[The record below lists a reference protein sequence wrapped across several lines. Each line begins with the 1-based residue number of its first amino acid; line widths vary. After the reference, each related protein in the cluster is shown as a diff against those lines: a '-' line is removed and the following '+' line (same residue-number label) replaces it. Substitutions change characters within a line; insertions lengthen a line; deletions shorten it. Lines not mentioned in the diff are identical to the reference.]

1 MKADDSPGRLLQFAR
16 FSSLGI
22 LLLLLLVAYPADRLQ
37 AQSFFYFEKK
47 SKQIILPFTLHRN
60 LIVIPVHLN
69 GKGPYNF
76 LLDTGVGTALV
87 TNPNLL
93 DSLGVNPGHEI
104 RIAGAGSSLE
114 DLKAYMVNNVVVELP
129 GATAP
134 NLSMTFLSEDVFNLS
149 SYVGMPIAGLLGYQF
164 FNSFVVRI
172 DYSSSQL
179 TLYRPETFEYRKR
192 DGVAVP
198 FELEG
203 QRPYMYA
210 LTTMT
215 GEQPIS
221 TRLII
226 DTGAGHALSLEQN
239 SHSGIKVPDPAL
251 RTQLGTGLSGS
262 IMGYVGRI
270 NRFQINKFVFNN
282 MLTSFPD
289 HADIGAK
296 VSVGRNGNLGNEL
309 LKRFNLIIDY
319 SRSRMTLRP
328 NNNYKEPFEHDMC
341 GLELVASGTSY
352 NRFVIAKVEPGSPAE
367 AADLRPGDEILFIEN
382 TPANTL
388 SLTKLDRYFRS
399 RDGYRLTLVLS
410 RQNHLI
416 FRFVTL
422 KRKI

>member
-1 MKADDSPGRLLQFAR
+1 MKADDGPGRSTQSTRL
-16 FSSLGI
+16 SSLALI
-22 LLLLLLVAYPADRLQ
+22 LLFLLLVCPIGRLR
-37 AQSFFYFEKK
+37 AQTDFYFERTRK
-47 SKQIILPFTLHRN
+47 SVTIPFTLHRN
-60 LIVIPVHLN
+60 LIIIPVHLN

-76 LLDTGVGTALV
+76 LLDTGVGTGLV

-93 DSLGVNPGHEI
+93 DSLDVVPGTEI

-114 DLKAYMVNNVVVELP
+114 DLKAYMVNNIVVEIP

-134 NLSMTFLSEDVFNLS
+134 SLAMTFLSEDVFNLS

-164 FNSFVVRI
+164 FNSFVVRV
-172 DYSSSQL
+172 DYTNSQL
-179 TLYRPETFEYRKR
+179 TLYPPQTFEYRKR
-192 DGVAVP
+192 DGVSVP

-210 LTTMT
+210 LTTMA
-215 GEQPIS
+215 GEAPIS

-239 SHSGIKVPDPAL
+239 SHSGIKVPDPAF

-270 NRFQINKFVFNN
+270 SRFQINKFVFNN

-289 HADIGAK
+289 HADVAAK
-296 VSVGRNGNLGNEL
+296 VQVGRNGNLGNEV

-319 SRSRMTLRP
+319 SRSKLTLRP
-328 NNNYKEPFEHDMC
+328 NGSFKEPFEHDMC

-352 NRFVIAKVEPGSPAE
+352 NRYLIAKVEPGSPAE
-367 AADLRPGDEILFIEN
+367 EADLRPGDEILFVEN
-382 TPANTL
+382 TPASTL
-388 SLTKLDRYFRS
+388 SLTRLDRYFRT

-410 RQNHLI
+410 RHNQLI

>member
-1 MKADDSPGRLLQFAR
+1 MKADDSPGRFCPFIR
-16 FSSLGI
+16 FSSLGLI
-22 LLLLLLVAYPADRLQ
+22 LLFLLLVCPIVKLP
-37 AQSFFYFEKK
+37 AQSYFYMQQKR
-47 SKQIILPFTLHRN
+47 KQVTLPFTLHRN
-60 LIVIPVHLN
+60 LIIIPVQLN

-76 LLDTGVGTALV
+76 LLDTGVGTALI

-93 DSLGVNPGHEI
+93 DSLGATAGSEI

-114 DLKAYMVNNVVVELP
+114 ELKAYIVNNIVVEIP
-129 GATAP
+129 GVTAP
-134 NLSMTFLSEDVFNLS
+134 SLTMTFLSEDVFNLS

-179 TLYRPETFEYRKR
+179 TLYPPGTFEYRKR
-192 DGVAVP
+192 DGISIP

-210 LTTMT
+210 LTTMA
-215 GEQPIS
+215 GEEPIS

-262 IMGYVGRI
+262 IMGSVGRI
-270 NRFQINKFVFNN
+270 SRFQINKFVFHN

-289 HADIGAK
+289 HADVAAK
-296 VSVGRNGNLGNEL
+296 VQVGRNGNLGNEV
-309 LKRFNLIIDY
+309 LKRFNLIVDY
-319 SRSRMTLRP
+319 SRSRITLKP
-328 NNNYKEPFEHDMC
+328 NAHFKEPFEHDMC
-341 GLELVASGTSY
+341 GLELVASGSAY
-352 NRFVIAKVEPGSPAE
+352 NRFLIAKVEPGSPAE
-367 AADLRPGDEILFIEN
+367 EADLRPGDEILFIEN
-382 TPANTL
+382 TAASSLTL
-388 SLTKLDRYFRS
+388 SKLDRYFRL
-399 RDGYRLTLVLS
+399 RDGHRLTMVLN
-410 RQNHLI
+410 RQNQLI